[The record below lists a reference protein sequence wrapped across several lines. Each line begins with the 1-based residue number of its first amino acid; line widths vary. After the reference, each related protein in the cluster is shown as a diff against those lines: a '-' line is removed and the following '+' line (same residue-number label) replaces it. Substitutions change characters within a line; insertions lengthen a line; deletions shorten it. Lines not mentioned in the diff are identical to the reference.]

1 MQEPCWII
9 DILPERVPEDRAG
22 QYFAVEKYYLDPVR
36 LADVKQKHI
45 NLILKLNCYRD
56 LSVDEDR
63 MINPPPEELAEAIR
77 NRYLCILTNEALIV
91 SEKDD
96 THLSLF
102 SQDER
107 LLELVRL
114 LAAGE
119 GLYLWKA

>member
-9 DILPERVPEDRAG
+9 DILPERVPESRAA
-22 QYFAVEKYYLDPVR
+22 QFFAAEKYFLDERR
-36 LADVKQKHI
+36 LADIKQKHI
-45 NLILKLNCYRD
+45 NLILKLNCYTD
-56 LSVDEDR
+56 LSVDDDG
-63 MINPPPEELAEAIR
+63 ISNPPPEQLAEAIHSR
-77 NRYLCILTNEALIV
+77 ALCILAGQALIV

-102 SQDER
+102 GPDDR

-119 GLYLWKA
+119 GLYVWKA